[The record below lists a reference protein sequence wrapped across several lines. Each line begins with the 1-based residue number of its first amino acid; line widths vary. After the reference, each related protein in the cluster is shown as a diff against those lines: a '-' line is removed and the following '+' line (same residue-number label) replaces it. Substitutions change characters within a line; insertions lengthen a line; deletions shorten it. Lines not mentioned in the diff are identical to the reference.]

1 MLNRLN
7 NSSFMLRDW
16 LIQNYGFVGS
26 DDDSSTPSLQSHPM
40 LKALKYDSVTT
51 LTLKQANEKEL
62 RNRQMVKIDSVNK
75 AFQQIEKLLT
85 FLNTKSTSSKNE
97 KKVLSLIIDRLK
109 TVRRIYQIGEFKIK
123 RDWNDY
129 QLKNYDAGLELSF
142 KIDHIGDCKL
152 KIIFDQGFNT
162 LECKFGSQHKTF
174 YCAS

>member
-7 NSSFMLRDW
+7 DSSFMSRDW
-16 LIQNYGFVGS
+16 LLQKYGFVGS
-26 DDDSSTPSLQSHPM
+26 DDDSRTPSLQSDPMSKPLEPHP
-40 LKALKYDSVTT
+40 VIT

-85 FLNTKSTSSKNE
+85 FLSTKSSSSKNE
-97 KKVLSLIIDRLK
+97 KKVLSFIIDRLK
-109 TVRRIYQIGEFKIK
+109 TLRRIYQIGEFKIK

-129 QLKNYDAGLELSF
+129 QLKNYDGGLELSF

-152 KIIFDQGFNT
+152 EIIFDQGFNT